1 MSELNMEFFIDTAN
15 LDQIKE
21 MQELGI
27 IDGVTTNPTLLAR
40 EGADPEDQLKKICEI
55 IKGPV
60 SAEVIAL
67 TSEEM
72 INEARELA
80 KIAPNIIIKIPMTKD
95 GIKAVKVLDNEGI
108 KTNVTLVFSQN
119 QVLIAAKAGATYISP
134 FIGRLMDNG
143 QNEIETLRE
152 MMEILNA
159 YDFKSKL
166 LVASVRNTRHVIE
179 AAKMGAHVATIPFAV
194 LEKMFKH
201 PNTDKGLEAFLRD
214 WERLQTQLK
223 NKQP

>member
-1 MSELNMEFFIDTAN
+1 MEFFIDTAN

-21 MQELGI
+21 MKELGI

-55 IKGPV
+55 VKGPV

-67 TSEEM
+67 KSEEM

-80 KIAPNIIIKIPMTKD
+80 KIAPNIVIKIPMTKD
-95 GIKAVKVLDNEGI
+95 GIKAVKVLGNEGI

-152 MMEILNA
+152 MMEIINA

-214 WERLQTQLK
+214 WEILQTQLK
-223 NKQP
+223 NK